1 MSQEIFAKLRG
12 MVRRVTVKN
21 IKDDGQMQTAS
32 VEVADGIW
40 RDDIEIMQ
48 PYGFS
53 SLADDDGALGLALA
67 VGGDEGDM
75 ILLPLGNP
83 SQRMGGLNK
92 GDVGISNK
100 HGDKIVVRAGGGI
113 EIAAAGSISLK
124 VGGVSVTVSAD
135 GVAFEGGA
143 ITHDGVP
150 IDKTHIH
157 GGVVHGSETS
167 DPPVG

>member
-1 MSQEIFAKLRG
+1 MSEEIYAKLRG

-53 SLADDDGALGLALA
+53 SLADDDGALGLVLA
-67 VGGDEGDM
+67 VGGDEGDLV
-75 ILLPLGNP
+75 LLPLANP

-100 HGDKIVVRAGGGI
+100 HGDKVVVRAGGGI
-113 EIAAAGSISLK
+113 EVAAAASISLK
-124 VGGVSVTVSAD
+124 VGGVSLTIDAAGFHFD
-135 GVAFEGGA
+135 GGGMWN
-143 ITHDGVP
+143 DGVP
-150 IDKTHIH
+150 VDKTHVH
-157 GGVVHGSETS
+157 GGVVHGSEQT
-167 DPPVG
+167 DPPIG

>member
-1 MSQEIFAKLRG
+1 MSREIFAKLRG

-67 VGGDEGDM
+67 IGGDEGDLV
-75 ILLPLGNP
+75 LLALANP

-92 GDVGISNK
+92 GDVVFGNK
-100 HGDKIVVRAGGGI
+100 YGDKIIARASGGI
-113 EIAAAGSISLK
+113 EIAAASSISLK
-124 VGGVSVTVSAD
+124 VGGVSITVSAA
-135 GVAFEGGA
+135 GVAFEGGT

-150 IDKTHIH
+150 IDKTHVH
-157 GGVVHGSETS
+157 GGVVHGSDST